1 MRNVLIS
8 VEGQTEE
15 TFVAEVLRPH
25 FTGLGLF
32 LIPILVKTRHLPGRP
47 ADRGGYLTYPKVKR
61 ELLSLLG
68 DTSAVAVTTMYD
80 FYKLPDSFP
89 GHSSLPEGNGCQR
102 VQHLEMHLR
111 EDIDD
116 PRFRPYLQLHEFE
129 ALLFVDIQKTTEWL
143 LGDDQQI
150 NRLHRIGQA
159 FSTPEEIDEGEQT
172 APSKRLKRIFPTY
185 EKEADGPLIALDIG
199 LSPLREA
206 CRHFDEWITWLEHVA
221 AES

>member
-15 TFVAEVLRPH
+15 TFVTEVLRPY
-25 FTGLGLF
+25 FTSLGSF
-32 LIPILVKTRHLPGRP
+32 IIPILLKTRRLPGRP

-89 GHSSLPEGNGCQR
+89 GHSSLPQGSGRQR

-111 EDIDD
+111 EDIED

-129 ALLFVDIQKTTEWL
+129 ALLFVDRQKTTEWL
-143 LGDDQQI
+143 LGDDQQL
-150 NRLHRIGQA
+150 NQLHRIGQA
-159 FSTPEEIDEGEQT
+159 FSNPEEIDEGEQT

-185 EKEADGPLIALDIG
+185 EKEADGPLITLDIG

-206 CRHFDEWITWLEHVA
+206 CPHFDEWITWLEQVA
-221 AES
+221 AER